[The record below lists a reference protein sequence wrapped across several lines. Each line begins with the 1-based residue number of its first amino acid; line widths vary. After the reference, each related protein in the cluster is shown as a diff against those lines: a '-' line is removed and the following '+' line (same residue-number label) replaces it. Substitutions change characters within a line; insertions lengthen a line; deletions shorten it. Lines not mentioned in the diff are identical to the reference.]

1 MGRDVYQ
8 QPTSG
13 NQATKQPAAPCTVS
27 AVESGHPLC
36 IKLAIES
43 SSLKPANQH
52 AQSSETESHDCMRRW
67 RQPTRCPTT
76 FPSSLL
82 FFTLLLQSRP
92 NTPPRVISSQ
102 ILVRRVSPGSS
113 SRSSFET
120 LSRSKRREVPILR
133 GFRRSPSCNV
143 RAKRHFN
150 FSTAHSL
157 RSLKTTIPG
166 LFNHIIFLHSV
177 RSAPSSTNT
186 TRPPPNMFKRSFP
199 SKDRAGKSVKPVK
212 KTYRE
217 HTKMKLQQR
226 LDSPPVG
233 R

>member
-8 QPTSG
+8 QSDLRPPGNEATSG
-13 NQATKQPAAPCTVS
+13 SNQGP
-27 AVESGHPLC
+27 PLC

-43 SSLKPANQH
+43 SSLKPANHH
-52 AQSSETESHDCMRRW
+52 AQSSGPESHDCLRRW

-76 FPSSLL
+76 FSSSLL
-82 FFTLLLQSRP
+82 FFFTLLLQSRP

-150 FSTAHSL
+150 FWTAHSL
-157 RSLKTTIPG
+157 RSLEITIRV
-166 LFNHIIFLHSV
+166 LCNQIISLHSV
-177 RSAPSSTNT
+177 CSRPVFDKHHSASTKHVQT
-186 TRPPPNMFKRSFP
+186 LLSFQG
-199 SKDRAGKSVKPVK
+199 SCGQVGQAGQEDLS
-212 KTYRE
+212 
-217 HTKMKLQQR
+217 
-226 LDSPPVG
+226 
-233 R
+233 